1 MTLHRTIL
9 TIIVFLCI
17 LTAPYVYAADILNQ
31 IHPYISVSG
40 EYDDNINLT
49 SNNKINDFTTTI
61 MPGIKFSNMDAKSG
75 IDLDVSA
82 GYVFYD
88 KNPNLNYIC
97 GNGSLNAKYMTS
109 EHVNFYLQES
119 YSRSDNPREQEYL
132 TPAADN
138 KYVLSTITQRSVY
151 SRNVFAPTV
160 EYQFGQES
168 SVGVN
173 YRNNIYHTDA
183 SISENSIENY
193 INPFITYWFDK
204 RNGVHLDYAYTN
216 GDFEASPDLNGQ
228 KVTARYMN
236 RLNPKATAFVEGAY
250 TNQSFALSS
259 MDYNI
264 YEPSVGLTYIL
275 TSTLTASAQIG
286 YYWMEYLNQN
296 PQYNGLTFKVDLANT
311 DVQTTYV
318 LSIQG
323 GYTEDYFTSQ
333 NLGFEK
339 YYRAT
344 GSIKHNLEKRFSIGC
359 SASIERV
366 EFVGQER
373 IDTMWS
379 VGPSASYQLLKWLS
393 LSLEI
398 SHNANQSNVPAD
410 EYIENKGILRLTAS
424 Y

>member
-138 KYVLSTITQRSVY
+138 KYVLSTEVRV
-151 SRNVFAPTV
+151 
-160 EYQFGQES
+160 
-168 SVGVN
+168 
-173 YRNNIYHTDA
+173 
-183 SISENSIENY
+183 
-193 INPFITYWFDK
+193 
-204 RNGVHLDYAYTN
+204 
-216 GDFEASPDLNGQ
+216 
-228 KVTARYMN
+228 
-236 RLNPKATAFVEGAY
+236 
-250 TNQSFALSS
+250 
-259 MDYNI
+259 
-264 YEPSVGLTYIL
+264 
-275 TSTLTASAQIG
+275 
-286 YYWMEYLNQN
+286 
-296 PQYNGLTFKVDLANT
+296 LAKCLCPN
-311 DVQTTYV
+311 
-318 LSIQG
+318 
-323 GYTEDYFTSQ
+323 
-333 NLGFEK
+333 
-339 YYRAT
+339 
-344 GSIKHNLEKRFSIGC
+344 C
-359 SASIERV
+359 
-366 EFVGQER
+366 
-373 IDTMWS
+373 
-379 VGPSASYQLLKWLS
+379 
-393 LSLEI
+393 
-398 SHNANQSNVPAD
+398 
-410 EYIENKGILRLTAS
+410 
-424 Y
+424 